1 MTARKKE
8 AACGKQTATTNRT
21 SVYPRRNQKSTV
33 LYRKIPP
40 RPANRPGRT
49 QTPARGANQRDRTA
63 LTLLG
68 LAGNLQQSATLSSAE
83 RTVGWAL
90 FQKLLLRFLEV
101 RYV

>member
-33 LYRKIPP
+33 PP